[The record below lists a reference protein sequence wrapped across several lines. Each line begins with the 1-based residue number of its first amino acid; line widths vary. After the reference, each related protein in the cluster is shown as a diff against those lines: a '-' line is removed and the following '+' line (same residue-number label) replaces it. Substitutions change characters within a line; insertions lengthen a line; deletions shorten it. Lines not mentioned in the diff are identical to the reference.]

1 MQTTEPGALHVKV
14 MGVLTVALVGLA
26 VRSVN
31 GWTLTWVVACITC
44 APLPQVT
51 V

>member
-14 MGVLTVALVGLA
+14 MGALTVALVGSA
-26 VRSVN
+26 VRTVT
-31 GWTLTWVVACITC
+31 GWTLIWVVACIIC
-44 APLPQVT
+44 APLPQVI